1 MGAGAGYTLQV
12 KDVQITGDIQ
22 IISFGKLKEEDFSV
36 FHYDVI
42 GIECIVPITGSVKAD
57 SYMYGCNWIEDV
69 PMSVTKLNINV
80 DRGTEITEAEIS
92 DILNNPANY
101 AGEGTYGGGWSH
113 STFDGVFSINPKG
126 DYIDDVEDVTLSI
139 ANQNLIN
146 FIDLAVQGENK
157 EYDVIFNGDAF
168 EGYETQDEAI
178 DALDAMIRDEI
189 TANGIDSV
197 DFSSCYVEELYWEE
211 DAEGNQDILDPWY
224 DNIVYK
230 VYPEDF
236 SDYSEAVDEFGEEMN
251 PATDIGEDFDI

>member
-12 KDVQITGDIQ
+12 KNVQITGDIQ
-22 IISFGKLKEEDFSV
+22 IISFGKSKEEDFSV

-42 GIECIVPITGSVKAD
+42 GVECIVPITGSIKAD
-57 SYMYGCNWIEDV
+57 SYMYGCNWIKAV
-69 PMSVTKLNINV
+69 PMTITGLNILV
-80 DRGTEITEAEIS
+80 DRGEDITEAEIS
-92 DILNNPANY
+92 DILRNPANY
-101 AGEGTYGGGWSH
+101 AGEGTFGGGWSH
-113 STFDGVFSINPKG
+113 STFDGVFNINPKG
-126 DYIDDVEDVTLSI
+126 DYTDDVEDVTLSI
-139 ANQNLIN
+139 GNQNLIN

-157 EYDVIFNGDAF
+157 EYDVIFNGDDL

-178 DALDAMIRDEI
+178 DALDAMIYDEI

-236 SDYSEAVDEFGEEMN
+236 SDYSEAVDELGEEVN